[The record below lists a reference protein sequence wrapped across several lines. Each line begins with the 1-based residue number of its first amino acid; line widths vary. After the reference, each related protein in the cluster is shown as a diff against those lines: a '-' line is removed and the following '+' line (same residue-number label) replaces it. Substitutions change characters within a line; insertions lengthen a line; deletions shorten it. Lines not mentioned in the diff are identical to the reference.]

1 MGGEGSKE
9 REERRD
15 RLKKKAGK
23 GGKESEWD
31 DQIRGKTDAPGYMTV
46 SLTLS
51 CITGR

>member
-15 RLKKKAGK
+15 RLKKKEGK

-31 DQIRGKTDAPGYMTV
+31 RPNSGKN
-46 SLTLS
+46 
-51 CITGR
+51 